1 MKSLLITS
9 LLLSISVSHA
19 AIDMREH
26 QVGSFEVT
34 EITEIGPIKDMVETP
49 DSARVVSRRNRIA
62 PDPEKPDPTDPDPT
76 DPPVDTFPPDR
87 IEQAGRV
94 ITAAKDVV
102 ALGEAIYELLNKG
115 RPKITTEYAPI
126 SVVPRDPTTKE
137 IVDPFELEGFSMP
150 VEKKFNAKIK
160 NRMGQDVVNFNYKL
174 MYAYGGSYNGTG
186 KYLTG
191 IIIVPGSIFAKK
203 GWIVDSSM
211 KLSGIM
217 NHGSKADPVAGAV
230 INIKYSI
237 NSMFQAFER
246 NDTIHVTGRGEMKSY
261 MQ

>member
-1 MKSLLITS
+1 MKSLLVTS

-34 EITEIGPIKDMVETP
+34 EITEEPIKDFVETP

-62 PDPEKPDPTDPDPT
+62 PDPKPAPDPEPEEIPT
-76 DPPVDTFPPDR
+76 EPMPPADR
-87 IEQAGRV
+87 IDQSSRIIQAGR
-94 ITAAKDVV
+94 DVV
-102 ALGEAIYELLNKG
+102 ALGNEIYELLNKG

-150 VEKKFNAKIK
+150 VEKKFHAKIK
-160 NRMGQDVVNFNYKL
+160 NKVGQDVVNFNYKL
-174 MYAYGGSYNGTG
+174 MYSYGGSYNGTG